1 MEYCLGFTLQ
11 MVKLISSIDKTNFA
25 NSPKLLEDSVKLFPA
40 SNALHPVRHVHFPNV
55 WDLVPSSNEKG
66 RGKATNT
73 TLLIAMKEFF
83 KIPSA
88 TFQVMICCSNP
99 SIVPDSY
106 DWCKRCGFQEPLF
119 NPLQVIVNALYAM
132 MVVYWYLHAPCLT
145 ENQVVALQLLVG
157 NAQGHLLVLDVVRKR
172 LIEKNR
178 PLPKKSKKNAVVGS
192 AEELE
197 SGCSSSPSN
206 SNGTSSSSTSSTSS
220 NKDSCHGDVSIEN
233 IKLLMNPKFELLSH
247 FPQSIRD
254 VGCDNSV
261 RDTELGELF
270 MKLVRCI
277 WNTTSKK
284 YASVEYEMLKKYR
297 NLLFLDVIKRGIQQ
311 RMGFDMFTQKRTDK
325 TKAYMRDMILCETEF
340 FSFACNCTS
349 KIQSIVWNKCK
360 LVFESTDGCCLNVHN
375 ILLDVSQYVT
385 LE

>member
-1 MEYCLGFTLQ
+1 MLRMHPPDILHTLIHGSMEYCLGFTLQ

-25 NSPKLLEDSVKLFPA
+25 NSPKLLEDSIKLFPA
-40 SNALHPVRHVHFPNV
+40 SNALHPVRHVYFANV

-88 TFQVMICCSNP
+88 TFQVMICCSHS

-106 DWCKRCGFQEPLF
+106 DWCKKCGFQEPFF

-172 LIEKNR
+172 LIEKNK
-178 PLPKKSKKNAVVGS
+178 PPPKKSKKTAVVEVGG
-192 AEELE
+192 ELE
-197 SGCSSSPSN
+197 SGCSSSSIISN
-206 SNGTSSSSTSSTSS
+206 DTTNSSGSSSSS
-220 NKDSCHGDVSIEN
+220 NKESIRGDISMEDV
-233 IKLLMNPKFELLSH
+233 KLLLNPKFELLSH

-311 RMGFDMFTQKRTDK
+311 RMGFDIFKQKRTDK
-325 TKAYMRDMILCETEF
+325 SKAYMRDMILCETDF

-349 KIQSIVWNKCK
+349 NNYIARS
-360 LVFESTDGCCLNVHN
+360 
-375 ILLDVSQYVT
+375 
-385 LE
+385 